1 VIDQLLQA
9 LESAQITGWQLLAAL
24 VVLIAAYPIGK
35 LVQKLVVR
43 TFWRVPNVPEVLVAD
58 VGRRAR
64 WLIYLLVFG
73 NIAEPARPRR
83 RFPTINPAFDHQPSI
98 REKTKAIR
106 HPHIT
111 GNPYARPQT
120 VPQGFGAFRRSV
132 PLA

>member
-64 WLIYLLVFG
+64 WLIYLLSLAISLSLLGLGVVSLPSTQHSRK
-73 NIAEPARPRR
+73 NESDSPPAHNRQPLRAPSDGAPR
-83 RFPTINPAFDHQPSI
+83 I
-98 REKTKAIR
+98 RCLS
-106 HPHIT
+106 P
-111 GNPYARPQT
+111 
-120 VPQGFGAFRRSV
+120 FGASCLRQGN
-132 PLA
+132 